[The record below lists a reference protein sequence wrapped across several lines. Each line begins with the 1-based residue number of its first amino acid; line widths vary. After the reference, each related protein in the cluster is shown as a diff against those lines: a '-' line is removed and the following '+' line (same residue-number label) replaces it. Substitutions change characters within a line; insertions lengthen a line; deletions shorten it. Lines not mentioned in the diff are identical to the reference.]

1 MIEIVIPG
9 EVVPKG
15 RPRFSRHGGVVRTHT
30 PNKTLN
36 YERVVKMYAI
46 QQKPKEL
53 LVDAIEVDICVHR
66 IPPKSWSKVRRK
78 RAIDG
83 EIKPVTKPDV
93 DNYAKAILDA
103 LNGIVFKDDNQI
115 VKLTISKIYAPEP
128 KAVVRIKESEYK
140 PITEQPLDQI
150 GNDNEMW

>member
-9 EVVPKG
+9 EVVAKG
-15 RPRFSRHGGVVRTHT
+15 RPRFSRQGGAVRTHT

-36 YERVVKMYAI
+36 YERVVKMHAL

-53 LVDAIEVDICVHR
+53 LVDAIEVDICIHR
-66 IPPKSWSKVRRK
+66 IPPKSWSNVRK
-78 RAIDG
+78 EKAIAG
-83 EIKPVTKPDV
+83 QIKPVTKPDV

-115 VKLTISKIYAPEP
+115 VKLTVSKIYSPDP
-128 KAVVRIKESEYK
+128 KAVVHIKEV
-140 PITEQPLDQI
+140 
-150 GNDNEMW
+150 